1 MIISSFL
8 FFSFLFLSF
17 FLFFFFFLLL
27 YKLIYLDNLVISIS
41 TSSPLNHLTAPSL
54 TRTRLCAKPCERSAF
69 LRASTTPCALP
80 PESLEYTTYT
90 RAGDVW
96 ALGCLL
102 YRTAFGRDAFE
113 TRLGTEN
120 LRYYYPHGEGS
131 KDVREVI
138 GIHAH

>member
-1 MIISSFL
+1 MIISSFI
-8 FFSFLFLSF
+8 FLSF
-17 FLFFFFFLLL
+17 LSFFFFLLL
-27 YKLIYLDNLVISIS
+27 LLLLSYKLIYLDNLVISIS
-41 TSSPLNHLTAPSL
+41 TNSPLNHLTAPFL
-54 TRTRLCAKPCERSAF
+54 AQTRLCAQPCERSAF
-69 LRASTTPCALP
+69 LRVSTTPCALP

-120 LRYYYPHGEGS
+120 LRYYYPNGEGS